1 MFFSLLKG
9 KGEMMTYW
17 LVGEEAWRTRRV
29 RRLSTVE
36 GDAPPSTLQTTVDA
50 HQSTGHEVPLYL
62 SDKVHA
68 LSELNPIDASL
79 TMSNQ
84 ELNND
89 VHISVD
95 GRH

>member
-1 MFFSLLKG
+1 
-9 KGEMMTYW
+9 MMTYW
-17 LVGEEAWRTRRV
+17 LVGEEAGRTRRT

-36 GDAPPSTLQTTVDA
+36 VDVPPSTLQSTIDA
-50 HQSTGHEVPLYL
+50 HQSAAHEVPHYL
-62 SDKVHA
+62 LDKVHA
-68 LSELNPIDASL
+68 LSELKPIDESL
-79 TMSNQ
+79 TMMSHQ

>member
-1 MFFSLLKG
+1 
-9 KGEMMTYW
+9 MMTYW
-17 LVGEEAWRTRRV
+17 LVGEEAWRTKR

-36 GDAPPSTLQTTVDA
+36 GDAAPPPPSSLQSTMDA
-50 HQSTGHEVPLYL
+50 HQPAAHNEVPLYL
-62 SDKVHA
+62 SDKVHS
-68 LSELNPIDASL
+68 LSEIDPIDSSL